1 MSFEEIKQIVSS
13 RFGEDTFTVSNI
25 KSYQPILQ
33 IPINHLIAVC
43 SFLHSDEKLYFD
55 YLACLTGLDNGVD
68 KGTIDVV
75 YNLNSIPYQSNLTIK
90 VTISRQVSGYSVIPT
105 VSNIWK
111 TADWHEREA
120 YDLMGIHF
128 EGHPDLRRI
137 LLPNDWQGYPLR
149 KDYQEQEFYHGIKVI
164 Y

>member
-1 MSFEEIKQIVSS
+1 MSFEEIKQIVVSH
-13 RFGEDTFTVSNI
+13 FGENTFTVANA

-33 IPINHLIAVC
+33 VPLNHLIEVC
-43 SFLHSDEKLYFD
+43 SLLYSDERLYFD
-55 YLACLTGLDNGVD
+55 YLACLTGIDNGID
-68 KGTIDVV
+68 QGTIDIV
-75 YNLNSIPYQSNLTIK
+75 YNLTSIPYQRNLTIK
-90 VTISRQVSGYSVIPT
+90 VTIARQVSGYSVIPT

-120 YDLMGIHF
+120 YDLLGIYF

-137 LLPNDWQGYPLR
+137 LLPNDWQGHPLR